1 MLGILVASGVNIGLA
16 GAAIVCYRAISL
28 GAQGAAGALA
38 FTALTADLGRVR
50 RRGRRGN
57 ICSGD

>member
-28 GAQGAAGALA
+28 GAQGAVGGLA
-38 FTALTADLGRVR
+38 FITLTADLR
-50 RRGRRGN
+50 R
-57 ICSGD
+57 